1 MKVNFVKLNKSGAEF
16 FIFDNTPLEKAIER
30 TTHMAVA
37 AHQDD
42 IEIMAYDGIQKCF
55 GREDQWFTA
64 VVVSDGA
71 SSPRSGMYQK
81 CSDEEM
87 KKIRK
92 KEQKK
97 AAFLGEYGFLAMLDY
112 ESAEIKDR
120 HNRELIEDLK
130 KLISKAKP
138 KVIYTHNL
146 ADKHSTHVATALR
159 LICALRELS
168 AELRPEKLYGCEVW
182 GKMDWINDGEKVIF
196 NVSEHPNIAQ
206 SLLGVF
212 DSQICG
218 GKRYDQ
224 AVCGNRQSN
233 ATFLS
238 AYNVDLYSSVI
249 YGMDLTP
256 LIKDENM
263 DIAEY
268 IKGYIERF
276 CQDVTEK
283 INKMI

>member
-1 MKVNFVKLNKSGAEF
+1 MKLNKSTAEF
-16 FIFDNTPLEKAIER
+16 FVFDNVSSDEAIGR

-42 IEIMAYDGIQKCF
+42 IEIMAYDGIQQCF
-55 GREDQWFTA
+55 GRKDRWFTA
-64 VVVSDGA
+64 VVLTDGA
-71 SSPRSGMYQK
+71 GSPRNGIYQNYTDK
-81 CSDEEM
+81 EIKDV
-87 KKIRK
+87 RK
-92 KEQKK
+92 LEQKK
-97 AAFLGEYGFLAMLDY
+97 AAFVGEYGFLAMLDY
-112 ESAEIKDR
+112 ESAEVKDK
-120 HNRELIEDLK
+120 HNREPIEDLK
-130 KLISKAKP
+130 QIISRAKP

-146 ADKHSTHVATALR
+146 ADRHSTHVAAALK
-159 LICALRELS
+159 LICALRELPE
-168 AELRPEKLYGCEVW
+168 ELRPEKLYGCEVW
-182 GKMDWINDGEKVIF
+182 GKLDWVNDDEKVIF

-224 AVCGNRQSN
+224 ATLGNRQSN

-238 AYNVDLYSSVI
+238 AYNVDMCSSAI

-256 LIKDENM
+256 LIKDVNM

-268 IKGYIERF
+268 IKGYIDRF
-276 CQDVTEK
+276 SQSVTEK